1 MLVGKGC
8 DGVRVLTGDASALS
22 IRDAGVTDSEGSA
35 DGDGAETCSAIAG
48 V

>member
-22 IRDAGVTDSEGSA
+22 IRDAGVTDFASSA
-35 DGDGAETCSAIAG
+35 DGDGAETCSATSS